1 MTMKV
6 TTQSFTGTQPSS
18 FIHIV
23 YGGFHIITARRIVIT
38 ETIGPIKPKIF
49 TIWSFIVEVS

>member
-1 MTMKV
+1 MKV

-23 YGGFHIITARRIVIT
+23 YGCFHIITARRIVIT